1 LLLIIGT
8 YGRVRRIDE
17 VAEEEE
23 DGGGESSRGSGA
35 AKAKKKNSV
44 RSVKVMVV
52 GGLSPPTCAR
62 PGENILIC
70 RRLASFRTRTDHR
83 RYLRYSFL

>member
-1 LLLIIGT
+1 
-8 YGRVRRIDE
+8 VRRIDE

-35 AKAKKKNSV
+35 AKANAKAKAKKKNSI